1 MATRVTTTGSFGFQN
16 AQRRNY
22 GNTNESAIKR
32 IPMFHIKGLFAEFLN
47 TKQNISG
54 VILPAFD
61 PSMEETDGARQLSVG
76 SYRVDDGSYDADGN
90 AYLSAWSVSMDSYV
104 FYGNSMQNFISP
116 KVIGRPDP
124 IVDLRIDVYR
134 RIKEG
139 DESLRY
145 LMTIPQNADWR
156 DTKLALPNPQTMVYM
171 NIWGTGSN
179 AKAQDAGV
187 IRNRVLAVKGAVWQ
201 AIESD
206 LNKERPAS
214 VAIARDTEWSQYLYG
229 DITHPAHAVEFT
241 SQVREFKSRNNS
253 SYTSAA
259 LSFGNLVGNPAGG
272 KMLQCKTVQLPQ
284 EALQGRFDITN
295 CDTCFYIPTYDEIVQ
310 MLVDDGLVPHWLIK
324 EVCVPNCKEPITFPG
339 EGGAAQAASAAAVM
353 APAIAPVTTTPVAP
367 VQAPAPVV
375 APTPTPTPASA
386 PAIAP
391 MQVPAPSQP
400 KGSLFQDD
408 PNDDIPM
415 GDAPAESSLTAEEQ
429 AELQALFTKLNT
441 NAGSMLPEDS
451 IRLSQLLAKQCTK

>member
-22 GNTNESAIKR
+22 GNANESAIKR

-76 SYRVDDGSYDADGN
+76 SYRSDDGSYDMDGN

-124 IVDLRIDVYR
+124 IIDLRIAVYN

-145 LMTIPQNADWR
+145 LMSIPQNADWR
-156 DTKLALPNPQTMVYM
+156 DTKLALPNAQTMVYM
-171 NIWGTGSN
+171 NVWGTGSN

-187 IRNRVLAVKGAVWQ
+187 VRNRILAVKGAVWQ
-201 AIESD
+201 AIEGD

-214 VAIARDTEWSQYLYG
+214 VAVARDAEWPQYLYG
-229 DITHPAHAVEFT
+229 DVTHPAHAVEFT
-241 SQVREFKSRNNS
+241 SHVREFKSRNNS

-272 KMLQCKTVQLPQ
+272 KMLQCKTVQIPE

-339 EGGAAQAASAAAVM
+339 EGGATPSQAASTAAVM
-353 APAIAPVTTTPVAP
+353 TPAVAPIPAPPVAP
-367 VQAPAPVV
+367 VQAPVQAPAPAPVI
-375 APTPTPTPASA
+375 APVQTQTPA
-386 PAIAP
+386 
-391 MQVPAPSQP
+391 PAPVQP
-400 KGSLFQDD
+400 QGSLFQDD

-429 AELQALFTKLNT
+429 AELQSLFTKLNT

>member
-22 GNTNESAIKR
+22 GNANEPAIKR

-47 TKQNISG
+47 TKHNISG

-61 PSMEETDGARQLSVG
+61 PSMEETDSARQLSVG

-187 IRNRVLAVKGAVWQ
+187 VRNRILAVKGAVWQ
-201 AIESD
+201 AVESD

-214 VAIARDTEWSQYLYG
+214 VAVARDAEWSQYLYG

-272 KMLQCKTVQLPQ
+272 KLLQCKTVQIPE

-339 EGGAAQAASAAAVM
+339 EGGAAQAASAAV
-353 APAIAPVTTTPVAP
+353 APVTAAPVAP
-367 VQAPAPVV
+367 VVAPVAAPVQAPVAAPAPAPVV
-375 APTPTPTPASA
+375 APAPTLAPA
-386 PAIAP
+386 PAIV
-391 MQVPAPSQP
+391 QSQ
-400 KGSLFQDD
+400 GSLFQDD
-408 PNDDIPM
+408 PDDDIPM
-415 GDAPAESSLTAEEQ
+415 GDAPAAGSLTAEEQ

>member
-22 GNTNESAIKR
+22 GNANEPAIKR

-61 PSMEETDGARQLSVG
+61 PSMEETDSARQLSVG
-76 SYRVDDGSYDADGN
+76 SYRVDDGTYDADGN

-124 IVDLRIDVYR
+124 IVDLRIEVYR

-179 AKAQDAGV
+179 AKAQDAGAV
-187 IRNRVLAVKGAVWQ
+187 RNRILAVKGAVWQ
-201 AIESD
+201 AVESD

-214 VAIARDTEWSQYLYG
+214 VAVARDAEWPQYLYG
-229 DITHPAHAVEFT
+229 DVTNPAHAVEFT

-253 SYTSAA
+253 SYTSSA

-272 KMLQCKTVQLPQ
+272 KLLQCKTVQIPA

-339 EGGAAQAASAAAVM
+339 EGVVNP
-353 APAIAPVTTTPVAP
+353 APAAPIAAPVTAPSVAP
-367 VQAPAPVV
+367 VQTTVAAPVAAPAPAPVV
-375 APTPTPTPASA
+375 APTPTPTPA
-386 PAIAP
+386 
-391 MQVPAPSQP
+391 PAPVQP
-400 KGSLFQDD
+400 QGGLFQDD

-415 GDAPAESSLTAEEQ
+415 GDAPAAGSLTAEEQ

>member
-22 GNTNESAIKR
+22 GNANEPTIKR

-47 TKQNISG
+47 TKHNISG

-61 PSMEETDGARQLSVG
+61 PSMEETDSARQLSVG
-76 SYRVDDGSYDADGN
+76 SYRVDDGTYDADGN

-124 IVDLRIDVYR
+124 IIDLRIDVYR

-179 AKAQDAGV
+179 AKAQDAGTV
-187 IRNRVLAVKGAVWQ
+187 RNRILAVKGAVWQ
-201 AIESD
+201 AVEGD

-214 VAIARDTEWSQYLYG
+214 VAVARDAEWPQYLYG
-229 DITHPAHAVEFT
+229 DVTNPAHAVEFT

-253 SYTSAA
+253 SYTSSA

-272 KMLQCKTVQLPQ
+272 KLLQCKTVQIPE

-324 EVCVPNCKEPITFPG
+324 EVCVPNCKEPITFPD
-339 EGGAAQAASAAAVM
+339 ESKP
-353 APAIAPVTTTPVAP
+353 APASTAPVVAPVTAPTVAPAQAPAVAP
-367 VQAPAPVV
+367 VAAPAPAPVV
-375 APTPTPTPASA
+375 APAPTLT
-386 PAIAP
+386 
-391 MQVPAPSQP
+391 PSQAIVQSQ
-400 KGSLFQDD
+400 GSLFQDD
-408 PNDDIPM
+408 PADDIPM
-415 GDAPAESSLTAEEQ
+415 GDAPAAGSLTAEEQ